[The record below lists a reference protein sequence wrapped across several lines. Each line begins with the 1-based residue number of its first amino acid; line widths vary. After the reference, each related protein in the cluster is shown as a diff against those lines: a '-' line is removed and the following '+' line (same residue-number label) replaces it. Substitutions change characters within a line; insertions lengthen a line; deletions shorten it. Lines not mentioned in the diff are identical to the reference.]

1 MPENI
6 YYYRKSNLSITQGK
20 LKLIVRG
27 LIAVKVIKVILLVLI
42 SLLMVVVGWAY
53 LAFMSIESTLLNE
66 DYYEDL
72 FIETDVASR
81 FYYELQDF
89 FVDIVIDNVSAD
101 MDHEELSAFKEEEN
115 LYFYSLNAF
124 LDMIETAWIE
134 KQLQQV
140 FIESLAFIKGDQED
154 LDLIISLGVNEDVL
168 RLKMVNEI
176 SKLSTE
182 QLKELGGHTHP
193 AIVEAKAARVIRE
206 LGFFN
211 PIKLNQVHDIIPN
224 EVDNIIKLYQDYKSS
239 VYYISYIFFGL
250 ALVFMM
256 FLAKPAKGLIWFGV
270 TTIIFSLSFLFG
282 IQVLKNDLPDFLLS
296 RIHESGLFI
305 SVDLIQLI
313 VFYIAES
320 INYIAFI
327 AVAVGLV
334 FLLIGLIWSLIISKK
349 NSSLSMEKA
358 QNDYNSTNAS

>member
-1 MPENI
+1 
-6 YYYRKSNLSITQGK
+6 
-20 LKLIVRG
+20 
-27 LIAVKVIKVILLVLI
+27 VKVIKVILLVLI

-53 LAFMSIESTLLNE
+53 LAFISMDSTLLNE

-81 FYYELQDF
+81 FYYEFQDF
-89 FVDIVIDNVSAD
+89 FVDIVIDHVSAD
-101 MDHEELSAFKEEEN
+101 MDHEELSAFKEEEH
-115 LYFYSLNAF
+115 LYLYSLNAF
-124 LDMIETAWIE
+124 LDVIKPAWIE
-134 KQLQQV
+134 KQSLQV
-140 FIESLAFIKGDQED
+140 VKEIVAFIRGDQEELLLVIEMD
-154 LDLIISLGVNEDVL
+154 EIEDAV
-168 RLKMVNEI
+168 RRKMVSEI
-176 SKLSTE
+176 IELSRE
-182 QLKELGGHTHP
+182 QLEELGGHNHP
-193 AIVEAKAARVIRE
+193 AIVEASAARVIRE
-206 LGFFN
+206 LGLFN
-211 PIKLNQVHDIIPN
+211 PINLNQVHDNIPN

-250 ALVFMM
+250 ALVLMM

-282 IQVLKNDLPDFLLS
+282 IQVLKNNIPDHLLS
-296 RIHESGLFI
+296 GIHESGLPI

-334 FLLIGLIWSLIISKK
+334 FLLIGLIWSLILRKK
-349 NSSLSMEKA
+349 YSSLPVEKV
-358 QNDYNSTNAS
+358 QNDYNSANAS